1 MVAALMGWSASTT
14 AAMAQRYGHIG
25 EAALRR
31 AVEVLDEPSFSLRV
45 PPQSQPVTLPDD
57 RASVN

>member
-1 MVAALMGWSASTT
+1 MGWSASTT
-14 AAMAQRYGHIG
+14 AAMAKRYGHIG

-31 AVEVLDEPSFSLRV
+31 AVEVLDEPNLSLSF
-45 PPQSQPVTLPDD
+45 PVQAVTKLDD